1 MMPRILFCV
10 VSSLALTAAF
20 PARAQQPGKPG
31 QFDFYLLNLSWS
43 PEFCHGHPQ
52 DSECSEHRGFLV
64 HGLWPQNNNGTY
76 PVDCSTDKQPPA
88 DTSPVSGIMPTEII
102 PHEWQKHGTCTGLSG
117 DDYLKLI
124 RKVFGSVTVPD
135 RFKAPSQPFTE
146 RSPDLKKDFEQANPA
161 LTDQEIAIQLS
172 HGYLSAVEIC
182 FSKTD
187 TPAPI
192 ACSNVKDASG
202 GTFRVPPV
210 Q

>member
-1 MMPRILFCV
+1 MRILALFGIL
-10 VSSLALTAAF
+10 SGLALTAAF
-20 PARAQQPGKPG
+20 PVRAQQPGTAG

-64 HGLWPQNNNGTY
+64 HGLWPQYNNGSY
-76 PVDCSTDKQPPA
+76 PANCVTEQPPPT
-88 DTSPVSGIMPTEII
+88 DTSPVSGIMPQEII

-124 RKVFGSVTVPD
+124 RKVFDSVTLPD
-135 RFKAPSQPFTE
+135 RFKAPPQTFTE
-146 RSPDLKKDFEQANPA
+146 QPPQLKKDFEQANPA
-161 LTDQEIAIQLS
+161 LTDQAIAIELT

-182 FSKTD
+182 FSKAD

-192 ACSNVKDASG
+192 ACSNVKDARG
-202 GTFRVPPV
+202 GTFKVAPV
-210 Q
+210 R